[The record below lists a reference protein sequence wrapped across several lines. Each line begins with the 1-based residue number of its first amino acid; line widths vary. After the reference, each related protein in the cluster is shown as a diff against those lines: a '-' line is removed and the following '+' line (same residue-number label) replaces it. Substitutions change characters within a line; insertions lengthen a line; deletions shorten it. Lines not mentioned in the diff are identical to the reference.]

1 MVEVYYVLK
10 AENNRILYQKNENRQ
25 LAYFIVKP
33 HWSGKMPLNH
43 LWQLYAIPE
52 IDGDIKDNIKLTTV
66 RKATD
71 EEMEEYY
78 KLTGI
83 KK

>member
-1 MVEVYYVLK
+1 
-10 AENNRILYQKNENRQ
+10 
-25 LAYFIVKP
+25 
-33 HWSGKMPLNH
+33 MPLKH
-43 LWQLYAIPE
+43 LWQLYPIPE

-83 KK
+83 KKS